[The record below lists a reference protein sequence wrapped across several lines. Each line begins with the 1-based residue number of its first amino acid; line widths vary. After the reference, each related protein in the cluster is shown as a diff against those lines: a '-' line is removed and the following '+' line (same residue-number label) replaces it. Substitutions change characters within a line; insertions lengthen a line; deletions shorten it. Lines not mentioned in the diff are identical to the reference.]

1 MKKEIIYR
9 IIRIIFVIVF
19 VMCLSVVRNDV
30 KASYERANEIT
41 KQMPNFVVTALD
53 NSIDKSSGLK
63 EEHSVNIKNIS
74 NDKQDV
80 SFVLNNVNEDFPYDY
95 MNYTIVKNNK
105 VVKKG
110 IIKENETLY
119 KDNISSQKN
128 NSYKIIFS
136 ISQNT
141 INSLGHI
148 STYAQISFN

>member
-1 MKKEIIYR
+1 MKKEIVYR

-19 VMCLSVVRNDV
+19 VVCLSIVRNDV

-41 KQMPNFVVTALD
+41 KQMPNFVVTPLN

-63 EEHSVNIKNIS
+63 EEHSVNIRNVS

-80 SFVLNNVNEDFPYDY
+80 SFVLNNANEDFPYDY

-119 KDNISSQKN
+119 KDKISSQKN

-141 INSLGHI
+141 INSLGYI
-148 STYAQISFN
+148 STHAQISFN

>member
-9 IIRIIFVIVF
+9 IIRITFVIVF
-19 VMCLSVVRNDV
+19 VMVLSIIRNDV

-41 KQMPNFVVTALD
+41 KQMPSFVVTPLN

-80 SFVLNNVNEDFPYDY
+80 SFVLNNTNEDFPYDH
-95 MNYTIVKNNK
+95 MNYTIIKNDK
-105 VVKKG
+105 IVKKG
-110 IIKENETLY
+110 IIKENEVLY
-119 KDNISSQKN
+119 KDEISSQNN

-141 INSLGHI
+141 INSLEHI
-148 STYAQISFN
+148 STYAQISFI